1 MSDLDNNYKL
11 YSPAVVPFAENETED
26 QTDERWAEFDALAED
41 VKEKLLSLEVAE
53 IIFNIAE
60 SFKLSPQKAA
70 FISRAVRGSY
80 SGKNPKEQWAQY
92 FVSNIGVDASV
103 AENIAQRVS
112 KEVLG
117 ATLESIMVNSGSR
130 KSISISDAITQFPD
144 VAEQVISSMP
154 LKLRI
159 SPNPVKPS
167 VKNWIADYREQMGMG
182 KHGTFDRGNFLFH
195 GENSKRLTS
204 VERQKLSAILKSLDD
219 ETPLSINPDKQEIIF
234 ENLQEDE
241 RTQQVAAPV
250 ETKPQPNAEILSN
263 MQSANMTSQPSKQPL
278 MQAVQ
283 SRPVISQSNAQEFSK
298 PISQTSKP
306 MTSPAISLK
315 SLGAKQF
322 TVRGALPQVTSAN
335 VQPNI
340 DGMKQDL
347 AGSGRGITNITD
359 KKMPTFERKTSNTQ
373 FVSAGVGEMTINS
386 GWQKSPIAPVAQPIR
401 KETLQH
407 MNLETGEKIDNY
419 FGVQSA
425 GAKME
430 SFPKQVPAPKKEFE
444 NKSPNF
450 SQLLKAQAEP
460 SKKVADEDVKKKPV
474 TVPAGAQ
481 QKPIAGKVV
490 FSSPQQLS
498 VEKRAVPKRSP
509 YRITPRED
517 E

>member
-1 MSDLDNNYKL
+1 MDNQEKNQETKDLIFFPMLVDNNFGIKDTPEEVMQRWDFFNAL
-11 YSPAVVPFAENETED
+11 SEEEKDRMLAQSVPSVLKD
-26 QTDERWAEFDALAED
+26 
-41 VKEKLLSLEVAE
+41 
-53 IIFNIAE
+53 IAE
-60 SFKLSPQKAA
+60 RCSLSDEDAACLTRLVRDLFFKVVSEDKIEIELQNRIPKLVDAQLRDVAKLIMRNILTTDVEQIRKAA
-70 FISRAVRGSY
+70 NNAV
-80 SGKNPKEQWAQY
+80 NL
-92 FVSNIGVDASV
+92 SV
-103 AENIAQRVS
+103 ASALV
-112 KEVLG
+112 
-117 ATLESIMVNSGSR
+117 
-130 KSISISDAITQFPD
+130 QFPN

-234 ENLQEDE
+234 ENLQTDE
-241 RTQQVAAPV
+241 RMSQVVAPV
-250 ETKPQPNAEILSN
+250 EAKPQPNAAIQSN
-263 MQSANMTSQPSKQPL
+263 MQSANTASQTPKQSF

-283 SRPVISQSNAQEFSK
+283 SRPMA
-298 PISQTSKP
+298 
-306 MTSPAISLK
+306 SPAVSLK
-315 SLGAKQF
+315 SSGINQF
-322 TVRGALPQVTSAN
+322 TVRGALPQVTSTN
-335 VQPNI
+335 IQPNI

-347 AGSGRGITNITD
+347 TGAGRGITSITD
-359 KKMPTFERKTSNTQ
+359 KKMPTFERKGNAFSKVQAT
-373 FVSAGVGEMTINS
+373 VGDMTINS
-386 GWQKSPIAPVAQPIR
+386 GFQKPAMAPVAQPVR

-430 SFPKQVPAPKKEFE
+430 SFPKQAPAPKKEFE

-450 SQLLKAQAEP
+450 SQLLKAQTEP
-460 SKKVADEDVKKKPV
+460 AKKVADEDAKKKPAV
-474 TVPAGAQ
+474 APVPAQ
-481 QKPIAGKVV
+481 QKPIAGKVI

-509 YRITPRED
+509 YRITPRE
-517 E
+517 EQ